1 PNKVHKYTKKY
12 IKWPEEERILPMEY
26 EFDGDKFVTKF
37 WYEEPYELWEHY
49 YEVHVGNELM
59 YPGDPDRGYKYEIK
73 NERKPVKL
81 RSEKNTYTY
90 TVVYE

>member
-1 PNKVHKYTKKY
+1 MHTYKKKY
-12 IKWPEEERILPMEY
+12 IKWPGEERILPMKY

-37 WYEEPYELWEHY
+37 WYEEPYELWERS

-59 YPGDPDRGYKYEIK
+59 EPGHPDMGYEYTIK
-73 NERKPVKL
+73 KDERKKL
-81 RSEKNTYTY
+81 RSEKNTYSY